1 MNFSQELRALAEQI
15 EACKRCDLYKS
26 TTHSVP
32 GEGNLKAKI
41 VFVGEAP
48 GFHEDKQGKPFVGNA
63 GKLLNSLL
71 AKVGLNREDV
81 FITNVIKHRPPENRD
96 PLPNE
101 IIACKHWLDKQ
112 LAFLSP
118 KVIVTLGRWSL
129 NYFLPAKK
137 ISQVHGIPLKINS
150 NVLLPM
156 YHPAAAFRN
165 GQVASSFEEDFGKN
179 RRIFQ
184 DPDSALNLG
193 ENQDEGGQQR
203 LF

>member
-1 MNFSQELRALAEQI
+1 MNFAQELRSLAEQI

-32 GEGNLKAKI
+32 GEGNLQAKI

-71 AKVGLNREDV
+71 AKVGLDREDV

-101 IIACKHWLDKQ
+101 IAACKHWLDKQ
-112 LAFLSP
+112 LALLSP

-129 NYFLPAKK
+129 NYFLSAKK
-137 ISQVHGIPLKINS
+137 ISQVHGVPLRTNNS
-150 NVLLPM
+150 VLLPM

-165 GQVASSFEEDFGKN
+165 GQVARALENDFGKN

-184 DPDSALNLG
+184 DPDSALDLG
-193 ENQDEGGQQR
+193 EDQDEGGQQS

>member
-1 MNFSQELRALAEQI
+1 MNFSQGIRLLAEQI

-32 GEGNLKAKI
+32 GEGNLQAKI

-48 GFHEDKQGKPFVGNA
+48 GFHEDKKGKPFVGNA
-63 GKLLNSLL
+63 EKLLNSLL
-71 AKVGLNREDV
+71 AKVGLDREDV
-81 FITNVIKHRPPENRD
+81 FITNVIKHRPPQNRD

-101 IIACKHWLDKQ
+101 VAACKHWLDKQ
-112 LAFLSP
+112 LAFIAP

-129 NYFLPAKK
+129 NYFLPEKK
-137 ISQVHGIPLKINS
+137 ISQVHGIPLRFNN

-165 GQVASSFEEDFGKN
+165 GQFARALEEDFQRN
-179 RRIFQ
+179 INIFQ
-184 DPDSALNLG
+184 DPNSALNLG
-193 ENQDEGGQQR
+193 EDQDEKGQER